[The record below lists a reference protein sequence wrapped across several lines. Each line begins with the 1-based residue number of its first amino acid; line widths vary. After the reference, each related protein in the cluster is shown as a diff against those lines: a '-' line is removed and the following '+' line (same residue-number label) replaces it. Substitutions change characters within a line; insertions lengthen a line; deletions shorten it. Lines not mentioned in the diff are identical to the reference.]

1 MTVTTVGEDGTMPA
15 YRHCRHCYGDCPGDC
30 LLPGDSGACI
40 HGRVKMPFPQRVR
53 LWFYRLWR
61 S

>member
-1 MTVTTVGEDGTMPA
+1 MLP

-30 LLPGDSGACI
+30 LLPGDTGMCI
-40 HGRVKMPFPQRVR
+40 HGRVRPLPFRQRVR
-53 LWFYRLWR
+53 LWLYRLWR